1 MYGMPSGAYT
11 MRMTLAGTTVSQP
24 LQVVPDPRAGSTPA
38 AEREHAAMVV
48 ALVAMTADIA
58 NELNGLRDVRA
69 QARALAE
76 RAKSA
81 PVTGRDAALEALI
94 AGIDSLEAVV
104 VNAPGSM
111 GDPGALDVM
120 SIAPRLNTDVAGLL
134 SAVEGRSGP
143 VTSGEREQLA
153 RLRQR
158 AAAFHAAAERVM
170 GADVERVNALLTGS
184 GLAPAIVRKRAP

>member
-1 MYGMPSGAYT
+1 
-11 MRMTLAGTTVSQP
+11 
-24 LQVVPDPRAGSTPA
+24 
-38 AEREHAAMVV
+38 
-48 ALVAMTADIA
+48 MTAGIT
-58 NELNGLRDVRA
+58 NELTDLRDVRS
-69 QARALAE
+69 QASALAE

-81 PVTGRDAALEALI
+81 PATGRDAALQALI
-94 AGIDSLEAVV
+94 SSIDSLEGVI

-134 SAVEGRSGP
+134 SVVEGRSGP

-170 GADVERVNALLTGS
+170 GADVERVNALVTGS
-184 GLAPAIVRKRAP
+184 GLAPAIVR

>member
-1 MYGMPSGAYT
+1 
-11 MRMTLAGTTVSQP
+11 
-24 LQVVPDPRAGSTPA
+24 
-38 AEREHAAMVV
+38 MVV
-48 ALVAMTADIA
+48 ALVAMTADIT
-58 NELNGLRDVRA
+58 NELTGLRDVRA
-69 QARALAE
+69 QARALAD

-81 PVTGRDAALEALI
+81 PVAVRDAALEALI
-94 AGIDSLEAVV
+94 TSVDSLEAVV

-134 SAVEGRSGP
+134 SVVEGRSGP
-143 VTSGEREQLA
+143 VTSGERGQLE

-170 GADVERVNALLTGS
+170 GADVERANALVTGS